1 MTQGSLR
8 LLVCVNPVGSNK
20 PSCGGDRAS
29 EALATRLEQGIADRN
44 LAVTVE
50 RIHCLNRCLR
60 GPAMRIAPGGKFYL
74 EYGEADIPR
83 ILDELAVEAGT
94 AEDHPEEFDFGGS
107 APGS

>member
-1 MTQGSLR
+1 MTDQGLR

-20 PSCGGDRAS
+20 PSCGGDRGS
-29 EALATRLEQGIADRN
+29 EQLARKLEHGIADRN

-83 ILDELAVEAGT
+83 ILDELAEKAGT
-94 AEDHPEEFDFGGS
+94 RETDDPGFDFGD
-107 APGS
+107 AVPGS

>member
-1 MTQGSLR
+1 MTEGELR

-20 PSCGGDRAS
+20 PSCGGDRES
-29 EALATRLEQGIADRN
+29 EQLVRLLEQGIAERN

-74 EYGEADIPR
+74 EYGATDIPR
-83 ILDELAVEAGT
+83 ILDELEGEAGKRET
-94 AEDHPEEFDFGGS
+94 GDPDFDLGDA